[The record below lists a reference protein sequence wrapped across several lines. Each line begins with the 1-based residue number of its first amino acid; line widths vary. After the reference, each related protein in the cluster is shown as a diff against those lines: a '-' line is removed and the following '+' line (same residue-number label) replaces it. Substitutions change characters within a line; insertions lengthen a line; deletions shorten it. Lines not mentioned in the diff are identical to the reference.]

1 LDLRLTRL
9 RRRVERS
16 LAASL
21 EVRDFDGGETLL
33 ETGITNQLRRDTG
46 YASGGS
52 LPAQAAAAL
61 GAWRLERTAE
71 VATARTAARAAL
83 LDGMADWRDGQLI
96 PRVDEHV
103 AAGRWRSAIEAL
115 AVGSNDWSVVK
126 DLDLR
131 GLDEATRQ
139 EVHHQ
144 VMGEV
149 TRKRLAILSD
159 WRKRDIRLATAVRDG
174 TEKLETALL
183 RRETLDAVLLL
194 AEHFRAACEDEG
206 IAPDEEIAGVGT
218 AFLEF
223 EKATQRLATL
233 TRDYRDQDARAG
245 LLVLEERTA
254 HLWAERQYGE
264 IVRQWKRHE
273 ADGWREAV
281 AGEMALRRL
290 EAEHL
295 NDLLERARRGA
306 AAHTTGDVDLWL
318 GGILYSGRFRTPEQ
332 GHPLVFDH
340 SGGPR
345 RLALAGDEHG
355 ELALATAYVVEQLAD
370 LAPPDW
376 TERQR
381 ALVLA
386 LFRFREGDL
395 KDATRFIE
403 GSRGAGATDLG
414 RDLRKRLTDAL
425 KQAGDEQEARDAWA
439 RAQFLRLKQERLHGT
454 EVGETR
460 GGDLA
465 LIGRLLDESRDAF
478 SRHELEELREMRD
491 AGLQLTDRERLEALS
506 ALLGPDS
513 VESLPGDRVR
523 MRFTF
528 DRLDVGAW
536 KSGDWTCDG
545 LGWVGPARPASDE
558 ELLRG
563 IVPRLA
569 FGESL
574 DLSSGILDLELEV
587 EQLRSS
593 GPPEALVISAAGFY
607 AVLVGATENRGPL
620 CLVDTTSAADVLE
633 RTRAGHGQPFAGLRK
648 GARHHLRLVVH
659 QANGWARVSVDGKE
673 IVYRSILSSP
683 RDRSGS
689 ASVSLRSW
697 EPVRLLSAT
706 VVGGF

>member
-1 LDLRLTRL
+1 
-9 RRRVERS
+9 
-16 LAASL
+16 
-21 EVRDFDGGETLL
+21 
-33 ETGITNQLRRDTG
+33 
-46 YASGGS
+46 
-52 LPAQAAAAL
+52 
-61 GAWRLERTAE
+61 
-71 VATARTAARAAL
+71 
-83 LDGMADWRDGQLI
+83 
-96 PRVDEHV
+96 
-103 AAGRWRSAIEAL
+103 
-115 AVGSNDWSVVK
+115 
-126 DLDLR
+126 
-131 GLDEATRQ
+131 
-139 EVHHQ
+139 
-144 VMGEV
+144 
-149 TRKRLAILSD
+149 
-159 WRKRDIRLATAVRDG
+159 
-174 TEKLETALL
+174 
-183 RRETLDAVLLL
+183 
-194 AEHFRAACEDEG
+194 
-206 IAPDEEIAGVGT
+206 
-218 AFLEF
+218 
-223 EKATQRLATL
+223 
-233 TRDYRDQDARAG
+233 
-245 LLVLEERTA
+245 
-254 HLWAERQYGE
+254 
-264 IVRQWKRHE
+264 
-273 ADGWREAV
+273 
-281 AGEMALRRL
+281 
-290 EAEHL
+290 
-295 NDLLERARRGA
+295 
-306 AAHTTGDVDLWL
+306 
-318 GGILYSGRFRTPEQ
+318 
-332 GHPLVFDH
+332 
-340 SGGPR
+340 
-345 RLALAGDEHG
+345 
-355 ELALATAYVVEQLAD
+355 
-370 LAPPDW
+370 
-376 TERQR
+376 
-381 ALVLA
+381 
-386 LFRFREGDL
+386 
-395 KDATRFIE
+395 
-403 GSRGAGATDLG
+403 
-414 RDLRKRLTDAL
+414 LTDAL
-425 KQAGDEQEARDAWA
+425 KQVGDEQEARDAWA

-513 VESLPGDRVR
+513 VESLPRDRVR

-528 DRLDVGAW
+528 DRQDVGAW
-536 KSGDWTCDG
+536 KPGDWAYDG

-633 RTRAGHGQPFAGLRK
+633 RTRAGHGQLFAGLRK